1 MIDFDGLMAEYP
13 ADPLALAW
21 RDMSDL
27 GNAHRLIALTAGRL
41 LHEPGTGWLA
51 YNGKRWD
58 REAGEQLAH
67 RAAHDVAAHVRAEA
81 EALEAH
87 AEAQLTAREIG
98 EDHPIFER
106 VDKLYGW
113 ATQSGNAGRT
123 AAMLVQAQAYLT
135 IGAEALD
142 PDPLA
147 LCVDNGVVRLRREAG
162 DAVDVRRLDHDP
174 RALMTRIAVAS
185 YDPAARAPEWE
196 AHLERVLPDPF
207 VRQYFQAWM
216 GYAMTAGNSEQRILL
231 LQGKGRDGKST
242 SMNVIR
248 RVLGGYAVACDV
260 KTFLELGQ
268 RSGADASPD
277 MARLA
282 GDVRLVST
290 SEPPPN
296 GRLNEGL
303 IKAITGGAPV
313 LARFLNRNPFEY
325 VPAFKLVIECNTK
338 PRIGGADDGIWRR
351 VDLIEFRVQIPESEV
366 DRGLEDRIVQTEAAG
381 VLNWLID
388 GCRLWLTEGLVPPIP
403 VREAVAE
410 YRRASNPFVEW
421 LADRVE
427 FVDGEVVKG
436 SALYRDYQDWCRFNE
451 AEAKSQRAFG
461 LMLSDRQIN
470 HGPKDRAGN
479 KTRRGVRLHPRPVE
493 WDDADGQFP
502 GGYGGR

>member
-1 MIDFDGLMAEYP
+1 MFDFDQIFSDYP

-21 RDMSDL
+21 RDLSDL
-27 GNAHRLIALTAGRL
+27 GNAQRLIARTAGRL
-41 LHEPGTGWLA
+41 LYEPGTGWLA

-67 RAAHDVAAHVRAEA
+67 RAAHEVAAGVRAEA
-81 EALEAH
+81 EALDAYAQGELAAH
-87 AEAQLTAREIG
+87 KIRD
-98 EDHPIFER
+98 DHAIFER
-106 VDKLYGW
+106 IDKLYGW

-135 IGAEALD
+135 ISADALD

-147 LCVDNGVVRLRREAG
+147 LCVDNGVVRIRRLPG
-162 DAVDVRRLDHDP
+162 DVVDVRLGGHDP
-174 RALMTRIAVAS
+174 RDLMTRIAAAGH
-185 YDPAARAPEWE
+185 DADARAPEWE
-196 AHLERVLPDPF
+196 AHLARVLPDPG

-216 GYAMTAGNSEQRILL
+216 GYAITAGNSEQRILL

-248 RVLGGYAVACDV
+248 RVLGGYAVSCDV
-260 KTFLELGQ
+260 KTFLDLGQ

-325 VPAFKLVIECNTK
+325 VPAFKLVVECNTK

-366 DRGLEDRIVQTEAAG
+366 DRGLEERIVESEAAG
-381 VLNWLID
+381 VLNWLIE

-436 SALYRDYQDWCRFNE
+436 SALYSDYQDWCKFNE
-451 AEAKSQRAFG
+451 SEAKSQRAFG

-470 HGPKDRAGN
+470 QGPKDRAGN
-479 KTRRGVRLHPRPVE
+479 KTRRGVRLRPRPVE
-493 WDDADGQFP
+493 WNDADGQFP
-502 GGYGGR
+502 GGYGAR